1 MANDDNS
8 SSQFN
13 YRQASDEELKN
24 NLSQRKKYLDNA
36 EDYLNQI
43 RTKYQQERN
52 RANKKEL
59 KDLLEYEFREKK
71 KIQDEVNRL
80 E

>member
-1 MANDDNS
+1 MAETNN

-13 YRQASDEELKN
+13 YKQVSDEELKN
-24 NLSQRKKYLDNA
+24 KFSQRKKYLDDT
-36 EDYLNQI
+36 EDYLNKI
-43 RTKYQQERN
+43 RTRYQQERN
-52 RANKKEL
+52 KSNKKEL